1 VVRISEVIPS
11 KGGVIVS
18 LGSVGAELD
27 SVEHGALFDGPDY
40 SVHSLAKWYGH
51 LIHSYCSLVVAVCF
65 TPRDSR

>member
-1 VVRISEVIPS
+1 VIA
-11 KGGVIVS
+11 S

-27 SVEHGALFDGPDY
+27 SVEHGALFGGPDY

-65 TPRDSR
+65 TP